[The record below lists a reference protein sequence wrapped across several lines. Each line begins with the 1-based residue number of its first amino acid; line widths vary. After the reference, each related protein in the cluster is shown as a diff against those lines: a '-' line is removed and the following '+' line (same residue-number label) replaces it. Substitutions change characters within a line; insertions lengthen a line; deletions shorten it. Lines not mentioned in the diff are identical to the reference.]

1 MDQLIVYGS
10 QYGTT
15 QRYAERF
22 SQLTR
27 LPCISSEAVKDLSCY
42 GRVIHFGGLYAG
54 GVKGLR
60 RTLRALGEHTGLII
74 VTVGLADV
82 TDEENL
88 ANIRNAL
95 RRQVHGHLLE
105 KTQVFHLRGGIDYRK
120 LSLKH
125 KAMMTLLYHSVKKPA
140 GRAENR
146 GDTGHDRDL
155 QHGGGLC
162 GLPRAGTHCEGGS
175 VNRCWGRNDCGLA
188 KTGTQLSDEGRAHLV
203 PFWQASHPH
212 PPLHLGADLP
222 LLFVKGMSLNIQR
235 SGYLSMA

>member
-1 MDQLIVYGS
+1 MDQLIIYGS

-22 SQLTR
+22 SELTR
-27 LPCISSEAVKDLSCY
+27 LPCIRSEAVKDLSCY

-60 RTLRALGEHTGLII
+60 RTLRALGEHTGLVI

-95 RRQVHGHLLE
+95 KRQVPGRLLE

-125 KAMMTLLYHSVKKPA
+125 KAMMTLLYHSVKNLPEEQKTA
-140 GRAENR
+140 ETRAMIETFNTAV
-146 GDTGHDRDL
+146 DFVDF
-155 QHGGGLC
+155 
-162 GLPRAGTHCEGGS
+162 RALE
-175 VNRCWGRNDCGLA
+175 
-188 KTGTQLSDEGRAHLV
+188 
-203 PFWQASHPH
+203 PI
-212 PPLHLGADLP
+212 
-222 LLFVKGMSLNIQR
+222 VKAVR
-235 SGYLSMA
+235 

>member
-15 QRYAERF
+15 QRYAEQF

-27 LPCISSEAVKDLSCY
+27 LPCISSEEVKDLSPY

-60 RTLRALGEHTGLII
+60 KTIRALGEHTGLVI

-95 RRQVHGHLLE
+95 RRQVPGHLLE

-125 KAMMTLLYHSVKKPA
+125 KAMMTLLYHSVKNLPEERKTAETRAMIETFNKAVDFVDFSALEPIVEAVRYDDVEPLDA
-140 GRAENR
+140 GQEREGMATRPLGNR
-146 GDTGHDRDL
+146 G
-155 QHGGGLC
+155 GGRGNK
-162 GLPRAGTHCEGGS
+162 P
-175 VNRCWGRNDCGLA
+175 
-188 KTGTQLSDEGRAHLV
+188 
-203 PFWQASHPH
+203 
-212 PPLHLGADLP
+212 
-222 LLFVKGMSLNIQR
+222 
-235 SGYLSMA
+235 